1 MQLIVGLMGCG
12 FGVAGI
18 LVANLGA
25 APWDVLS
32 QGISHHVD
40 LSFGTITIITGAIV
54 LLLWIPLRQR
64 LGVGTILNAVLIG
77 VFADVGLWLY
87 PEPTV
92 FWAQLVMLTVALFVL
107 GLGSGLYIGA
117 GLGAGPRDGL
127 MTGLHARTGKPIW
140 LVRTAIEVTVLVLGW
155 LMGGTVGI
163 GTVLV
168 AVLIGP
174 LCQIFLRIFMI
185 PKTVP
190 RASAL

>member
-1 MQLIVGLMGCG
+1 MGCG

-18 LVANLGA
+18 LVSDLGA

-32 QGISHHVD
+32 QGISHHVA

-77 VFADVGLWLY
+77 VFADVGLAIY
-87 PEPTV
+87 PDPSE
-92 FWAQLVMLTVALFVL
+92 FWTQLLMLTIGLFVL

-140 LVRTAIEVTVLVLGW
+140 VVRTAIEVSALGLGW
-155 LMGGTVGI
+155 LMGGTVGV

-174 LCQIFLRIFMI
+174 LCQIFLKIFTI
-185 PKTVP
+185 P
-190 RASAL
+190 ASTPIVAQPSA